1 MPIFLSPGF
10 RHGRDVLL
18 DHVPDGARD
27 GQRHQFCT
35 PILDE
40 KTLNCTFHSD
50 HSGSVRLGFA
60 VGLIAFEK

>member
-10 RHGRDVLL
+10 RHGSDVLL

-27 GQRHQFCT
+27 GQGHQFCT
-35 PILDE
+35 PIFDK
-40 KTLNCTFHSD
+40 KTFNRTFHGD
-50 HSGSVRLGFA
+50 HLGSVRLGFA

>member
-1 MPIFLSPGF
+1 MPIFLSPSF

-27 GQRHQFCT
+27 GQRHQFCA
-35 PILDE
+35 PIFDK
-40 KTLNCTFHSD
+40 KTLNRIFHGA
-50 HSGSVRLGFA
+50 HSGSVRLDFA